1 MLSAIFL
8 NSRNE
13 THLARFSIFV
23 HLVTDLSIYSISF
36 ILFYF
41 ILFYFTLFIIFYR
54 RSEFFNYLFFFIYF
68 VIICPV
74 PGCSGMFRN
83 VPGCSGMFHVPGFV
97 NAPLERQTNVIYTED
112 EKVVDRDLRSAY
124 FSDLDEI
131 GEAYELESRKPR
143 ITIRRPFQVGIAV
156 YQLAKLRMLEFY
168 YGFLDRYFDRKDFE
182 LIQMDTDSNYMK
194 NVRQK
199 RKIG

>member
-1 MLSAIFL
+1 MLSEIFL

-13 THLARFSIFV
+13 THLARVSIFV

-54 RSEFFNYLFFFIYF
+54 RSDFFITFFFIYF

-97 NAPLERQTNVIYTED
+97 NARLVPWLFLGDGGLI
-112 EKVVDRDLRSAY
+112 
-124 FSDLDEI
+124 EI
-131 GEAYELESRKPR
+131 VSESRRQFTFVDSSIVKGP
-143 ITIRRPFQVGIAV
+143 IRLRDSRGQNLAADTNSCERL
-156 YQLAKLRMLEFY
+156 YQALH
-168 YGFLDRYFDRKDFE
+168 
-182 LIQMDTDSNYMK
+182 
-194 NVRQK
+194 
-199 RKIG
+199 